1 MKTEYD
7 PKADAIYIRLI
18 AGTVGIRVRFQLLKA
33 AVHDKG
39 LRQAVWA
46 ASPHLR
52 LTGK

>member
-18 AGTVGIRVRFQLLKA
+18 VGIRVRFQLLKA

-46 ASPHLR
+46 GLHRTLD
-52 LTGK
+52 